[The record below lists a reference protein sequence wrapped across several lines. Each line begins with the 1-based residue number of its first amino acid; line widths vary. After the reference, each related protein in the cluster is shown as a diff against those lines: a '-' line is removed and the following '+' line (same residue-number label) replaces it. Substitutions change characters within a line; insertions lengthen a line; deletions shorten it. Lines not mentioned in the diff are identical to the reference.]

1 MEHKLVMDTSG
12 DILSFE
18 GIDFAAVP
26 MKVMAGEREF
36 VDNEQT
42 SVADMVDYFK
52 SYKGKSSTACP
63 SVGEFLE
70 AFGDAQNV

>member
-26 MKVMAGEREF
+26 MKLMAGEREF

-42 SVADMVDYFK
+42 NVADMV
-52 SYKGKSSTACP
+52 
-63 SVGEFLE
+63 EFVLSDK
-70 AFGDAQNV
+70 ASFVTGQIITVDGGFAL